1 MAPDSKSQVVGR
13 RAGLPQAGGLSAAV
27 DPGQGVS
34 EEPVRAEEDRGR
46 LEVEDLGGRESWQVV
61 EGEAVRSD
69 EAERGEVESS

>member
-46 LEVEDLGGRESWQVV
+46 LEVEDLGEGELAGWV
-61 EGEAVRSD
+61 EGEAVSD